1 MHCIA
6 QNILRFSTEFLSN
19 NPGHLL
25 AVQLVDSAEQTENKD
40 VFPSRFGASAN
51 RFDSCR
57 SEGDSDV
64 DDPTLVFQFFNIIA
78 IVKADASIFESVK
91 MTIIGMLVKRDQ
103 GIGAI
108 SGVED
113 LSRAEVD
120 LKNRR
125 SAGDGAGN
133 RHVGHDLLS
142 SGAGELTKEGP
153 HRLNTVLGVA
163 GEADDSV
170 TKI

>member
-1 MHCIA
+1 M
-6 QNILRFSTEFLSN
+6 
-19 NPGHLL
+19 
-25 AVQLVDSAEQTENKD
+25 
-40 VFPSRFGASAN
+40 
-51 RFDSCR
+51 
-57 SEGDSDV
+57 

-78 IVKADASIFESVK
+78 IVKADPSIFESVK

-125 SAGDGAGN
+125 SAGA
-133 RHVGHDLLS
+133 VVPAS
-142 SGAGELTKEGP
+142 
-153 HRLNTVLGVA
+153 
-163 GEADDSV
+163 
-170 TKI
+170 